1 MMQKL
6 LFYLLIIFLP
16 TQLGRHFWPE
26 WAFVSGV
33 RVDYFSPTLYLTD
46 VLVIGIFLVELF
58 KLRFPKISRL
68 WWGVLGAVGVLGAA
82 NIYFSL
88 LPAVSAYKWLKVL
101 EMGFLVV
108 WIATK
113 MKIEKG
119 KMKNIC
125 ALLLIP
131 IFYESVLA
139 VWQFV
144 VQGSVGWWLL
154 GERTFNSGTLGI
166 ANIIINGQLWLRPY
180 GTFPHPNVLGGFLAV
195 SLPLVI
201 LYFPH
206 IYRKINA
213 AILSLGFAALF
224 LTMSRSAIAIGILAT
239 GVVLARR
246 HKIRHVWPIWLIGGL
261 FLLGIFRTNAE
272 SFGVREKMSE
282 LAIQNF
288 SHSPVLGTG
297 LGTSVLYKNEVSNY
311 ALAHQPTHNG
321 YLLILGETGVLGA
334 VGILGIVKACRKKNW
349 MVLAPL
355 LTITALG
362 LFDHY
367 FLTLQQGQ
375 LLLALVLGLCFSV
388 G

>member
-1 MMQKL
+1 M
-6 LFYLLIIFLP
+6 LFYLLIILLP

-46 VLVIGIFLVELF
+46 VLVIGIFLLELF

-68 WWGVLGAVGVLGAA
+68 WWGGLGVVGVLGAA

-88 LPAVSAYKWLKVL
+88 SPAVSAYKWLKVL

-108 WIATK
+108 WIARSGINAK
-113 MKIEKG
+113 LV
-119 KMKNIC
+119 
-125 ALLLIP
+125 AAFLLIP
-131 IFYESVLA
+131 IFYESVL
-139 VWQFV
+139 VIWQFMR
-144 VQGSVGWWLL
+144 QASVGGVWWLL
-154 GERTFNSGTLGI
+154 GERNFNSGTLGI
-166 ANIIINGQLWLRPY
+166 ANTIINGQLWLRPY

-213 AILSLGFAALF
+213 AILSLGFVALF
-224 LTMSRSAIAIGILAT
+224 LTMSRSAIAIGVLAT
-239 GVVLARR
+239 SVVLARR
-246 HKIRHVWPIWLIGGL
+246 HKIRHIWLIWLIGGL

-272 SFGVREKMSE
+272 SFGVREKMNE
-282 LAIQNF
+282 LAIQYF

-297 LGTSVLYKNEVSNY
+297 LGTSVLYPSTSLRIKNY

-334 VGILGIVKACRKKNW
+334 VGILGIVKSCRKKNW
-349 MVLAPL
+349 MVLTPL
-355 LTITALG
+355 LTIAALG